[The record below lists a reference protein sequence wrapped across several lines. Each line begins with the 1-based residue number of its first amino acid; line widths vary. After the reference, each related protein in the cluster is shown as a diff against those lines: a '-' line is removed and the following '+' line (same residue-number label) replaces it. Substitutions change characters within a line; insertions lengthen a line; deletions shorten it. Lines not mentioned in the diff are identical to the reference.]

1 MKFLNKIL
9 FLAIFAIASNSAMA
23 DSILTDNVL
32 NTSKTKQFAYCSTI
46 FEFHSG
52 MAFYGISQALSENPM
67 DEAKL
72 NYLATVF
79 LGSEHSAKLL
89 KAAAIVKSNESEV
102 NSLRESLE
110 AEIDS
115 LNLNKPAEEL
125 AKMPL
130 FTKLEPC
137 FALVSD
143 AKNLLPE
150 SVVESTLNEAKDDLD
165 QLVNG
170 TGQVP
175 ANSPDAF

>member
-9 FLAIFAIASNSAMA
+9 LTAIFVMATNSVNAA
-23 DSILTDNVL
+23 PILTDNVL
-32 NTSKTKQFAYCSTI
+32 NTSKSKQFAYCSTI

-52 MAFYGISQALSENPM
+52 MAFYGISQALAENPM

-79 LGSEHSAKLL
+79 LGAEHSARLL
-89 KAAAIVKSNESEV
+89 KAAAIVKSNESDV

-110 AEIDS
+110 SEIDS

-137 FALVSD
+137 FSLVPD
-143 AKNLLPE
+143 AKSLLPD